1 MPIEIIDFEKN
12 YGPVA
17 LEVVQPETTGVSIR
31 TQVLASDSAFA
42 CALGVAYAQPGLP
55 SADAAPR
62 PAPSGETCQEKVAF
76 YLKHGA
82 LFGKMEPSDC
92 GGRPEI
98 GANIQEIEKA
108 GRYFDYNPVGG
119 VAVSA
124 CESSLDDDAVGMVD
138 SRDNGLFQ
146 QHNPYW
152 FGRLIDTRSY
162 IKTRTKPNK
171 RPFKLPDNIFN
182 ARSNAFVSVHM
193 LRRGGGTTHWAPSRS
208 CWDGKYNEVAGSQ
221 TRLAN
226 WFALKVNNR

>member
-17 LEVVQPETTGVSIR
+17 LEVVLPETTEVSLR
-31 TQVLASDSAFA
+31 TQVLASVSAFA

-55 SADAAPR
+55 SADAMPR
-62 PAPSGETCQEKVAF
+62 PAPSGKTCKEKVSF
-76 YLKHGA
+76 YAKQGA
-82 LFGKMEPSDC
+82 LFGKIRPSDC
-92 GGRPEI
+92 KGRPEI
-98 GANIQEIEKA
+98 GVNIKEIEKA

-124 CESSLDDDAVGMVD
+124 CESSLDDDSVGMVD

-152 FGRLIDTRSY
+152 SGRLADTRSY
-162 IKTRTKPNK
+162 IKVRTKAGK
-171 RPFKLPDNIFN
+171 EPFKLSDNIFN
-182 ARSNAFVSVHM
+182 AKSNAFVSVHM

-208 CWDGKYNEVAGSQ
+208 CWDGRYDQVAGSQ

-226 WFALKVNNR
+226 WFALKSKK